1 MSFFSSGS
9 SAIAASLVSKIAAAE
24 LAFLPD
30 YDIGKKLLLT
40 QFPKS

>member
-1 MSFFSSGS
+1 VPLGEIL
-9 SAIAASLVSKIAAAE
+9 ALRVRVSKIAAAE